1 MVDLVTE
8 KYINYFGS
16 LCRCMMYLIQDHIYS
31 LSYVKLLL
39 SIFLLSSQPVYREV
53 NAANDQAALSPL
65 IKHLLAHKA
74 ITF

>member
-16 LCRCMMYLIQDHIYS
+16 LCRYLIQDHIYN